1 MDISSLPVQKPL
13 GRYNSVRASWERLFI
28 RSGIRCFQDSNG
40 LRLLEAPDNL
50 GFVHEILA
58 SLRLEH
64 YLSAE
69 VFHTTEYAPS
79 DRVWLDVRD
88 SFRGG
93 AEAGPV
99 GFENIEL
106 RIMDTHI
113 SGVIRW
119 LNALG
124 YTTTLSCEGHRP
136 QQPCR
141 IVLLSSQEQL
151 EVSHLIREISAGE
164 LNYSDGIITEQN
176 RVGKWVRPAKASLL
190 DLGERLY
197 NRYSDV
203 AKPATRP

>member
-1 MDISSLPVQKPL
+1 MRDSAS
-13 GRYNSVRASWERLFI
+13 ASWERLFI

-40 LRLLEAPDNL
+40 LRFLEAPENL
-50 GFVHEILA
+50 GFVREVLA
-58 SLRLEH
+58 SLKLEH
-64 YLSAE
+64 YLSAK

-79 DRVWLDVRD
+79 DRVWLDVWD
-88 SFRGG
+88 SFRGC

-113 SGVIRW
+113 SGVVRW

-141 IVLLSSQEQL
+141 LVLPSSKEQL
-151 EVSHLIREISAGE
+151 EVSHLIREISAGA
-164 LNYSDGIITEQN
+164 LNYSAGIITEQD
-176 RVGKWVRPAKASLL
+176 RVGEWIRPAKASLL

-203 AKPATRP
+203 AKPATKL